1 LRGQLRNPNFHN
13 KEKDLKFSLNKYA
26 YLSIEERIERIGE
39 ILALAVRLFLRNKIL
54 NEKNDGK
61 QKVKYLEELA

>member
-1 LRGQLRNPNFHN
+1 M
-13 KEKDLKFSLNKYA
+13 
-26 YLSIEERIERIGE
+26 EERIERIGE
-39 ILALAVRLFLRNKIL
+39 ILALAVRLFLRNKTL